1 MEYGMLRMVVSNP
14 DAAKA
19 ALKENGFSAKLTD
32 VLAVR
37 LEDQVG
43 ELHSLT
49 LILCAKGLNIEYMYS
64 LVSGERKAIIV
75 KTSDAEKAAAAIREG
90 GLQLYTDEEL
100 YG

>member
-1 MEYGMLRMVVSNP
+1 MLRMVVSNP
-14 DAAKA
+14 ELAKS
-19 ALKENGFSAKLTD
+19 ALRESGFSAMLTD

-75 KTSDAEKAAAAIREG
+75 KASDTEAAAAAVLEG
-90 GLQLYTDEEL
+90 GLKLYGNEEL
-100 YG
+100 CG